1 MEIGKKGTD
10 MISVRRIRVL
20 MRCAV
25 VAVCMLLSS
34 TPAKSAAQT
43 LDELYKKA
51 VAEGSINFYG
61 TLAQVNAE
69 KILPVFERKFPGIK
83 INHVDITSDNLV
95 ARAVTEARGG
105 KTVGDVFQAP
115 LETAIQMHNQKLL
128 LEVNMPEAADYPAN
142 MKGSYWVASNL
153 QFIVVAWNTNL
164 VKKTEEPK
172 QIEDLGD
179 PKYKGRLVAE
189 PRDYEFLMGIAKHKF
204 KSDEKASALLQKI
217 AANNVEFHKGHSQLT
232 ELLSAGQ
239 AALCVTCYAHQFPG
253 RMKKGAPVNFLLSEG
268 IGSINATAVFKD
280 APHPNAAILFARW
293 AASEEGQKAYAEGGR
308 APAHPKLSPI
318 DPIKPEKLYSLGVD
332 DIKEYPKYEK
342 IWKEIFKLR

>member
-1 MEIGKKGTD
+1 
-10 MISVRRIRVL
+10 MISARQIPVL
-20 MRCAV
+20 LRCVAV
-25 VAVCMLLSS
+25 VVFLLLSV
-34 TPAKSAAQT
+34 TPAKSYAQT

-69 KILPVFERKFPGIK
+69 KILPVFEKKFPGIK

-95 ARAVTEARGG
+95 ARAVAEARGG
-105 KTVGDVFQAP
+105 KTLGDIFQAP
-115 LETAIQMHNQKLL
+115 LETAIQMYNQKLL
-128 LEVNMPEAADYPAN
+128 LDVSLPEAVDYPAH

-164 VKKTEEPK
+164 VKKAEEPK
-172 QIEDLGD
+172 QIDDLGD

-204 KSDEKASALLQKI
+204 KSDEKAAALLQKI

-239 AALCVTCYAHQFPG
+239 AALCVTCYAHQFP
-253 RMKKGAPVNFLLSEG
+253 RTDEK
-268 IGSINATAVFKD
+268 
-280 APHPNAAILFARW
+280 RR
-293 AASEEGQKAYAEGGR
+293 ASEFFAERG
-308 APAHPKLSPI
+308 
-318 DPIKPEKLYSLGVD
+318 DWLYQCHRS
-332 DIKEYPKYEK
+332 I
-342 IWKEIFKLR
+342 